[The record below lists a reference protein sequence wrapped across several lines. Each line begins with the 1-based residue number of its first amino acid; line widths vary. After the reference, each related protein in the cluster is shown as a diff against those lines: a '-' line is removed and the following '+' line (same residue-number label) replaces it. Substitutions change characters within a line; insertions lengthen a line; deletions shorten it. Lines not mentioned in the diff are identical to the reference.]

1 MYGFF
6 HLHKIFY
13 TLKFFCENYFYIIYM
28 SKIYIIKEMLFDQ
41 LLFGISS
48 KQNGKV
54 YGATL
59 PFCFSNTQVSL

>member
-1 MYGFF
+1 
-6 HLHKIFY
+6 
-13 TLKFFCENYFYIIYM
+13 M
-28 SKIYIIKEMLFDQ
+28 SKTYIIKEMLFDQ

>member
-1 MYGFF
+1 MAFLF
-6 HLHKIFY
+6 VSLNY
-13 TLKFFCENYFYIIYM
+13 TNGV
-28 SKIYIIKEMLFDQ
+28 IKEMLFDQ

-59 PFCFSNTQVSL
+59 PFCFSSTQVSL

>member
-1 MYGFF
+1 
-6 HLHKIFY
+6 
-13 TLKFFCENYFYIIYM
+13 M

-59 PFCFSNTQVSL
+59 RFPGFSYLF

>member
-1 MYGFF
+1 RRTIY
-6 HLHKIFY
+6 LHKIIDAP
-13 TLKFFCENYFYIIYM
+13 KFFCENYFYIIYM